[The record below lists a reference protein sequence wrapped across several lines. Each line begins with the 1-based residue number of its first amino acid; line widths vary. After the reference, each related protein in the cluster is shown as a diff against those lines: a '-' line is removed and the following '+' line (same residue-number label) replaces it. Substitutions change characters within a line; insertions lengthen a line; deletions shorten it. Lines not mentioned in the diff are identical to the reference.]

1 MQFFSFLPDPI
12 AAHPILRRSCQ
23 AGRPQPLA
31 DGEGKDHKEREQDLS
46 LLDGLMERRREGP
59 KCPPGELQEGGP
71 RDRPAE
77 STEDEEG
84 GPGAL

>member
-31 DGEGKDHKEREQDLS
+31 EREGKDHKEREQDLS

-59 KCPPGELQEGGP
+59 KCAPRELQEGRP
-71 RDRPAE
+71 RD
-77 STEDEEG
+77 SITEG
-84 GPGAL
+84 

>member
-31 DGEGKDHKEREQDLS
+31 DGEGKDHKEREQDLF
-46 LLDGLMERRREGP
+46 LLDGFM
-59 KCPPGELQEGGP
+59 EGGLK
-71 RDRPAE
+71 
-77 STEDEEG
+77 
-84 GPGAL
+84 GPECASW

>member
-46 LLDGLMERRREGP
+46 LLDGLLEGGLKGPERASW
-59 KCPPGELQEGGP
+59 KLQEG
-71 RDRPAE
+71 RP
-77 STEDEEG
+77 
-84 GPGAL
+84 

>member
-59 KCPPGELQEGGP
+59 ECPPGELQEG
-71 RDRPAE
+71 R
-77 STEDEEG
+77 
-84 GPGAL
+84 L